1 MKQEYEA
8 RIRKTAAD
16 VQRLLEQY
24 LKTDG
29 SAYDAL
35 KEAMAYSANAGGK
48 RIRPLLCTVFAEL
61 FGGSYQQALPLACAV
76 EMVHTYSLIHD
87 DLPCMD
93 NDDYRRGIPSC
104 HRQFGEATA
113 LLAGDSLLTLAFF
126 TVAQSPEQTG
136 ADAARCLRAC
146 RELAFKAGMD
156 GMIGGQ
162 VMDLANE
169 NRSVTAEIL
178 TQTDALKTSALL
190 EAACRM
196 GAIVAGAN
204 ENDISTAGEYAYN
217 LGIAFQIVDDI
228 LDVTGEEKE
237 LGKPIG
243 SDAASGKN
251 TFVSLLT
258 LDGAQ
263 ALAQEYTNRALAAL
277 KKLPDSGFLQEFTE
291 ELLFRRK

>member
-24 LKTDG
+24 LKANG
-29 SAYDAL
+29 NAYDVV

-48 RIRPLLCTVFAEL
+48 RIRPVLCTAFAEL

-93 NDDYRRGIPSC
+93 NDDYRRGRPSC
-104 HRQFGEATA
+104 HKQFGEATA
-113 LLAGDSLLTLAFF
+113 LLAGDGLLTLAFF
-126 TVAQSPEQTG
+126 VIAQSPERTG
-136 ADAARCLRAC
+136 ADTARCLRAC
-146 RELAFKAGMD
+146 RELALKAGMD

-162 VMDLANE
+162 TMDLANE
-169 NRSVTAEIL
+169 NQSVTAEIL

-196 GAIVAGAN
+196 GAIVAGAA
-204 ENDISTAGEYAYN
+204 EADICTVGEYAHN

-228 LDVTGEEKE
+228 LDVTGEEEE

-291 ELLFRRK
+291 ELLSRRK

>member
-1 MKQEYEA
+1 MKQEYEEK
-8 RIRKTAAD
+8 IQKTAAD
-16 VQRLLEQY
+16 VQRLLAQY
-24 LKTDG
+24 LQTDG
-29 SAYDAL
+29 GAYDAV

-48 RIRPLLCTVFAEL
+48 RIRPVLCTAFAEL
-61 FGGSYQQALPLACAV
+61 FGGSYEQALPLACAV

-93 NDDYRRGIPSC
+93 NDDYRRGRPSC
-104 HRQFGEATA
+104 HKQYGEATA
-113 LLAGDSLLTLAFF
+113 LLAGDGLLTLAFF
-126 TVAQSPEQTG
+126 VIAQSPEQTG
-136 ADAARCLRAC
+136 ADTVHCLRVC
-146 RELAFKAGMD
+146 RELAQKAGMD

-169 NRSVTAEIL
+169 HQSVTAEIL

-196 GAIVAGAN
+196 GAIVAGAS
-204 ENDISTAGEYAYN
+204 EDDVHTAGEYAYH

-228 LDVTGEEKE
+228 LDVTGKEEE

-243 SDAASGKN
+243 SDATSGKS

-258 LDGAQ
+258 LDGAR
-263 ALAQEYTNRALAAL
+263 ALAQKYTDHALAAL
-277 KKLPDSGFLQEFTE
+277 KKLPDSGFLQALTE
-291 ELLFRRK
+291 ELLSRRK

>member
-1 MKQEYEA
+1 MKQEYEEKV
-8 RIRKTAAD
+8 RKTVAD
-16 VQRLLEQY
+16 VERLLKQY
-24 LKTDG
+24 LQANG
-29 SAYDAL
+29 SAYDVV

-48 RIRPLLCTVFAEL
+48 RIRPILCTAFAEL

-93 NDDYRRGIPSC
+93 NDDYRRGRPSC
-104 HRQFGEATA
+104 HKQYGEATA
-113 LLAGDSLLTLAFF
+113 LLAGDGLLTLAFF
-126 TVAQSPEQTG
+126 VIAQSEEQAG
-136 ADAARCLRAC
+136 ADTARCLRAC
-146 RELAFKAGMD
+146 RELALKAGMD

-169 NRSVTAEIL
+169 NKSVTAEVL

-196 GAIVAGAN
+196 GAISAGAD
-204 ENDISTAGEYAYN
+204 ENDVAVVGEYAYN
-217 LGIAFQIVDDI
+217 LGIAFQIIDDI

-237 LGKPIG
+237 LGKPVG
-243 SDAASGKN
+243 SDAASGKS

-263 ALAQEYTNRALAAL
+263 MLAQEYTNRALAAL
-277 KKLPDSGFLQEFTE
+277 KKLPESGFLQEFTE
-291 ELLFRRK
+291 ELLSRRK

>member
-1 MKQEYEA
+1 
-8 RIRKTAAD
+8 
-16 VQRLLEQY
+16 
-24 LKTDG
+24 
-29 SAYDAL
+29 
-35 KEAMAYSANAGGK
+35 
-48 RIRPLLCTVFAEL
+48 
-61 FGGSYQQALPLACAV
+61 
-76 EMVHTYSLIHD
+76 
-87 DLPCMD
+87 
-93 NDDYRRGIPSC
+93 
-104 HRQFGEATA
+104 
-113 LLAGDSLLTLAFF
+113 
-126 TVAQSPEQTG
+126 
-136 ADAARCLRAC
+136 
-146 RELAFKAGMD
+146 
-156 GMIGGQ
+156 MIGGQ

-204 ENDISTAGEYAYN
+204 ENDICTAGEYAYN

-243 SDAASGKN
+243 SDVASGKN

-258 LDGAQ
+258 LNGAQ

>member
-1 MKQEYEA
+1 
-8 RIRKTAAD
+8 
-16 VQRLLEQY
+16 
-24 LKTDG
+24 
-29 SAYDAL
+29 
-35 KEAMAYSANAGGK
+35 
-48 RIRPLLCTVFAEL
+48 
-61 FGGSYQQALPLACAV
+61 
-76 EMVHTYSLIHD
+76 
-87 DLPCMD
+87 MD

-113 LLAGDSLLTLAFF
+113 LLAGDGLLTLAFF
-126 TVAQSPEQTG
+126 IAAQSPEQTG

-204 ENDISTAGEYAYN
+204 ENDISTAGEYAVQS
-217 LGIAFQIVDDI
+217 GIAFQIVDDI

-237 LGKPIG
+237 LGQADWQRRSKREKHLCFPAYFG
-243 SDAASGKN
+243 R
-251 TFVSLLT
+251 
-258 LDGAQ
+258 AQ

>member
-8 RIRKTAAD
+8 KIRKTAAD

-29 SAYDAL
+29 SAYDAV

-113 LLAGDSLLTLAFF
+113 LLAG
-126 TVAQSPEQTG
+126 
-136 ADAARCLRAC
+136 
-146 RELAFKAGMD
+146 
-156 GMIGGQ
+156 
-162 VMDLANE
+162 
-169 NRSVTAEIL
+169 
-178 TQTDALKTSALL
+178 
-190 EAACRM
+190 
-196 GAIVAGAN
+196 
-204 ENDISTAGEYAYN
+204 
-217 LGIAFQIVDDI
+217 
-228 LDVTGEEKE
+228 
-237 LGKPIG
+237 
-243 SDAASGKN
+243 
-251 TFVSLLT
+251 
-258 LDGAQ
+258 
-263 ALAQEYTNRALAAL
+263 
-277 KKLPDSGFLQEFTE
+277 
-291 ELLFRRK
+291 